1 MGLQWRGTS
10 RCSEQ
15 ICSVSLP
22 LMPSPCTGAGGGDKD
37 PLEGGGG
44 GGRGGEVNPFGD
56 GGGGGRGGRGGKVDP
71 LVSGGCEVFLFLRE
85 RFEKSKSPTTREVV
99 SYSEVIS
106 VHLASPCF
114 L

>member
-1 MGLQWRGTS
+1 MPPHIQVCVSAQVYDPWNLGNVESSSSASILVDTYSETGNSNSLKETFIDEEFRQTRGAASYTS
-10 RCSEQ
+10 WNS
-15 ICSVSLP
+15 
-22 LMPSPCTGAGGGDKD
+22 
-37 PLEGGGG
+37 
-44 GGRGGEVNPFGD
+44 
-56 GGGGGRGGRGGKVDP
+56 VDP
-71 LVSGGCEVFLFLRE
+71 LGSGGCEVFLFLRE